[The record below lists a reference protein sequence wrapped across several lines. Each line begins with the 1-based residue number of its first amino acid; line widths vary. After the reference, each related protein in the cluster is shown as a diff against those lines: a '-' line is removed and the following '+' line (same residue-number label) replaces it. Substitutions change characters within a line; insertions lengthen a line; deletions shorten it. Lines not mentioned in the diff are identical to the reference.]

1 MGPEA
6 LVVLDEKEEVVL
18 VGVDALIAQRE
29 GDLPRATEQEVLE
42 GRRCAVEAPS
52 RCLILRGFL

>member
-1 MGPEA
+1 VSEA

-29 GDLPRATEQEVLE
+29 GDLLRVTEQEVLE
-42 GRRCAVEAPS
+42 CRRCAVDVFDTPRLSVGSE
-52 RCLILRGFL
+52 